1 METYLKTAI
10 LSLLPI
16 SELRGGIPYAII
28 NNIPWYIAWPFAAAA
43 NALVAPLC
51 WLFLSTVHRLLYGT
65 AIKGAPNNA
74 DNNAEVSNTQA
85 VQGGFSW
92 YRFIFDRFVERA
104 REKLHGGIEKWGAL
118 GVAIFVAI
126 PLPITGAWTG
136 TLGAWVFGLSK
147 RKTLFGVI
155 LGVIIAGAIVTAVM
169 LLGLGAFRI
178 FIKTI

>member
-1 METYLKTAI
+1 METFLKTAI

-16 SELRGGIPYAII
+16 SELRGGIPYAIL
-28 NNIPWYIAWPFAAAA
+28 NNIPWYIAWPFAAAV

-51 WLFLSTVHRLLYGT
+51 WLFLSTVHRLFYGT
-65 AIKGAPNNA
+65 TTNGA
-74 DNNAEVSNTQA
+74 ERK
-85 VQGGFSW
+85 GGFSW

-118 GVAIFVAI
+118 GVALFVAI

-136 TLGAWVFGLSK
+136 TLGAWVLGLPK
-147 RKTLFGVI
+147 RKTLFAVI
-155 LGVIIAGAIVTAVM
+155 LGVIVAGAIVTAVM
-169 LLGLGAFRI
+169 LLGLSAFRI